1 MGNKN
6 MWIVLYSL
14 FILTK
19 LVINDPLQSQLFNK
33 NNINIVF
40 QLIFNL
46 ILHGATTDIKMLQIS
61 VDLLSSMLSND
72 EMLEFLSNYPKLQKT
87 IEKCEPLLL
96 SFSNNANHP

>member
-1 MGNKN
+1 MGNDN

-14 FILTK
+14 CILTK

-46 ILHGATTDIKMLQIS
+46 VLHGSTNNLQMLDISIY
-61 VDLLSSMLSND
+61 LLGSMLSND
-72 EMLEFLSNYPKLQKT
+72 EMFEYMANYPKL
-87 IEKCEPLLL
+87 
-96 SFSNNANHP
+96 